1 MIAQRRKRRRGGI
14 SLHLSALKENKA
26 TRRGEIRKRKQD
38 GKTFR
43 GRSRRKMD
51 EEFPSYRQNG
61 KFRREKSRKWKR
73 DTAGRSIREEGG
85 RMKILGSR
93 WWLCQGKRKR
103 EAYGTFLF
111 CCALS
116 AREEYW
122 NRILWAGKRWR
133 EERRLWRISPNN
145 VGIRFCTALDA
156 EEGPESEFH
165 YIQFFRSAS
174 HISPSSF
181 GVSARG
187 KWQKKLCGLPCTDSD
202 E

>member
-103 EAYGTFLF
+103 EAYGTFCSVVF
-111 CCALS
+111 WVRARNIGIGFYGRGEKVAGGKKALTNFS
-116 AREEYW
+116 EQC
-122 NRILWAGKRWR
+122 GKS
-133 EERRLWRISPNN
+133 L
-145 VGIRFCTALDA
+145 LH
-156 EEGPESEFH
+156 GP
-165 YIQFFRSAS
+165 
-174 HISPSSF
+174 
-181 GVSARG
+181 
-187 KWQKKLCGLPCTDSD
+187 
-202 E
+202 